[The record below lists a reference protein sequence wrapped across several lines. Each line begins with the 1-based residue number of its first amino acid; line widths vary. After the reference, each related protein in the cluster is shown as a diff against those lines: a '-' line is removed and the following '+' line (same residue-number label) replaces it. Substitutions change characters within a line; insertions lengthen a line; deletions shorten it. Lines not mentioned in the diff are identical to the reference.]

1 MKLLFF
7 AVVLI
12 ALGSGSSS
20 SGSGTSSSG
29 SGSSSTKASGSIA
42 WVPTTNW
49 NSWTSQNGIKT
60 QCSDGSA
67 VVKSNVYSTC
77 ENFCKAGGLN
87 CAQVFEEENDGCSS
101 ESKWTGAPK
110 TYECME
116 TVTGQSEDFLCYC
129 VKGGYTTSLLGNNCY
144 VKNKGVSTYP
154 SSGYGYFNNQ
164 PYAVPVYVAG
174 STYGSVTSYSS
185 PTSGN
190 RYTSGSG
197 YQAENTKY
205 KATASG
211 SSKASGSNGTSG
223 SKAASGTSGSSGSKA
238 ASGSGSSGTK
248 KASGSKGR
256 LRRRLTTISSRYDCQ
271 RACYYSYGC
280 NYYEY
285 KDNFTSDE
293 CYLYQSVYSNSIATK
308 SGSYFGTV
316 TGTRCSSSSLY
327 VVFAILLIGLIF

>member
-12 ALGSGSSS
+12 ALGSGS
-20 SGSGTSSSG
+20 SSSG

-129 VKGGYTTSLLGNNCY
+129 VKGGYTTSLLGNQCY
-144 VKNKGVSTYP
+144 VKNKGVATYP
-154 SSGYGYFNNQ
+154 SSGYGYFNSQ
-164 PYAVPVYVAG
+164 PYAVPVDVAG
-174 STYGSVTSYSS
+174 STYGRVTSYSS

-197 YQAENTKY
+197 YQTGNTKY

-211 SSKASGSNGTSG
+211 SNKVSGSSSGSKAATGTSGSNG

-238 ASGSGSSGTK
+238 ASAGSSVK
-248 KASGSKGR
+248 KASGR
-256 LRRRLTTISSRYDCQ
+256 LRRRLTTISSRYDCK

-285 KDNFTSDE
+285 KDKLTSDDM
-293 CYLYQSVYSNSIATK
+293 YSAHTHTQVLPI
-308 SGSYFGTV
+308 
-316 TGTRCSSSSLY
+316 
-327 VVFAILLIGLIF
+327 